1 SPSHL
6 LAGVLRGL
14 QSRHPTVFSLH
25 CPCPPEHGL
34 ADEAAPNAA
43 KLSLESRAFP
53 LLVYDP
59 AAGPSMADRLSLDG
73 NPSIDEPQPAYTLT
87 YVDDGGAEQ
96 TMELPVTVADW
107 AATESRFRK
116 HFTRITGD
124 AGDEELVPLHEY
136 LPLAPDDRAGKRPF
150 IYTLESGRRLGRL
163 AVDAEVVRLA
173 EDRRAVW
180 NLLREMAGL
189 KAPEALAAEAELEQK
204 LAALR
209 AEYEAK
215 LADLKARYPWAIA
228 RRLAEGLLKAGDGS
242 EALAG
247 LLEKAG
253 TLPGAPSPGG
263 NGGAVLA
270 RPAAPA
276 PAVAAAS
283 VATAP
288 APAVAAAPA
297 ARDEALAMEP
307 YIDGALCTACNECT
321 NLNKRLFAYNAK
333 KQANIKDPRAGTFK
347 ELVQA
352 AEKCPVKIIH
362 PGTPLNPKEK
372 DLAKWIQRATPFN

>member
-1 SPSHL
+1 
-6 LAGVLRGL
+6 
-14 QSRHPTVFSLH
+14 
-25 CPCPPEHGL
+25 
-34 ADEAAPNAA
+34 
-43 KLSLESRAFP
+43 
-53 LLVYDP
+53 
-59 AAGPSMADRLSLDG
+59 
-73 NPSIDEPQPAYTLT
+73 
-87 YVDDGGAEQ
+87 
-96 TMELPVTVADW
+96 MELPVTVADW

-116 HFTRITGD
+116 HFTRIAGD
-124 AGDEELVPLHEY
+124 AGDEELVPFHEF
-136 LPLAPDDRAGKRPF
+136 LPLTPDDRAGKRPF

-173 EDRRAVW
+173 EDRRAFW

-204 LAALR
+204 LDALR

-215 LADLKARYPWAIA
+215 IADLKARYPWAIA

-242 EALAG
+242 EALAS

-276 PAVAAAS
+276 PAGAVAL

-288 APAVAAAPA
+288 APA

-321 NLNKRLFAYNAK
+321 NLNKRLFAYDAK
-333 KQANIKDPRAGTFK
+333 KQAYIKDPRAGTFK
-347 ELVQA
+347 EIVQA

-372 DLAKWIQRATPFN
+372 DLAKWIKRATPFN

>member
-1 SPSHL
+1 
-6 LAGVLRGL
+6 
-14 QSRHPTVFSLH
+14 
-25 CPCPPEHGL
+25 
-34 ADEAAPNAA
+34 
-43 KLSLESRAFP
+43 
-53 LLVYDP
+53 
-59 AAGPSMADRLSLDG
+59 M
-73 NPSIDEPQPAYTLT
+73 
-87 YVDDGGAEQ
+87 
-96 TMELPVTVADW
+96 
-107 AATESRFRK
+107 
-116 HFTRITGD
+116 
-124 AGDEELVPLHEY
+124 
-136 LPLAPDDRAGKRPF
+136 
-150 IYTLESGRRLGRL
+150 
-163 AVDAEVVRLA
+163 
-173 EDRRAVW
+173 W

-189 KAPEALAAEAELEQK
+189 KTPEALAAEADLEQK

-215 LADLKARYPWAIA
+215 IADLKARYPWAIA

-242 EALAG
+242 EALAS

-276 PAVAAAS
+276 PAAE
-283 VATAP
+283 
-288 APAVAAAPA
+288 
-297 ARDEALAMEP
+297 RDESLAMEP

-333 KQANIKDPRAGTFK
+333 KQAYIKDPRAGTFK

-372 DLAKWIQRATPFN
+372 DLAKWIQRAQPFN

>member
-1 SPSHL
+1 
-6 LAGVLRGL
+6 
-14 QSRHPTVFSLH
+14 
-25 CPCPPEHGL
+25 
-34 ADEAAPNAA
+34 
-43 KLSLESRAFP
+43 
-53 LLVYDP
+53 
-59 AAGPSMADRLSLDG
+59 MADRLSLDG
-73 NPSIDEPQPAYTLT
+73 NPAIDEAQPAYTLS
-87 YVDDGGAEQ
+87 YVNAGGAEQ
-96 TMELPVTVADW
+96 TMELPVTIADW

-116 HFTRITGD
+116 HFTRIAGD
-124 AGDEELVPLHEY
+124 AADDDLVPFHEY
-136 LPLAPDDRAGKRPF
+136 LLAAPDDRAGKRPF
-150 IYTLESGRRLGRL
+150 IYTLEPGRRLGRL
-163 AVDAEVVRLA
+163 AVDPEVVRLA

-189 KAPEALAAEAELEQK
+189 KTPEALAAEVDLEQQ

-242 EALAG
+242 EALTA
-247 LLEKAG
+247 LLDRAG
-253 TLPGAPSPGG
+253 TLPAPPSAGG
-263 NGGAVLA
+263 NGTVAPV

-276 PAVAAAS
+276 PAVAAA
-283 VATAP
+283 P
-288 APAVAAAPA
+288 AVAVAAAPA
-297 ARDEALAMEP
+297 PTAHAERDEALAMEP
-307 YIDGALCTACNECT
+307 YIDSALCTACNECT

-333 KQANIKDPRAGTFK
+333 KQAYIKDARAGTFK